1 MYQIGTDTT
10 MQTKAVRKATL
21 KWKQEPLKSLQKLAI
36 RWFFAQGTGHG
47 VTPTKVALKGKGA
60 EEHSNVL

>member
-1 MYQIGTDTT
+1 
-10 MQTKAVRKATL
+10 MQTKGVRKATL